1 LGLPDAEGGP
11 KNSRPILERRLLST
25 RPTRIDVLL
34 VFGSIVS
41 VQCGAALAT
50 TLFDE
55 VGPAGAV
62 LLRSFFAA
70 LALAL
75 FTRGKLFRRGGAQ
88 RREIAIFAIA
98 LAGMN
103 LCFYESLDR
112 LPLGIAVTF
121 EFVGPLAVAVFGTR
135 RRLDAVWGLI
145 AAAGIVLLA
154 EGSGDRGVDALGAVL
169 ALAAGGFWGLYI
181 VQSARVGREP
191 GLAGLASALALST
204 VLVAPFGLADGG
216 GELVAARVLAVG
228 LGAGLLSSAIPYA
241 LELEAL
247 RRLPNSVFGVLMS
260 LEPAVAA
267 AVGFLALSQGLSAA
281 QLIAIAL
288 VVLASAG
295 ALRTASTPSAPEI

>member
-1 LGLPDAEGGP
+1 MLARGGL
-11 KNSRPILERRLLST
+11 
-25 RPTRIDVLL
+25 
-34 VFGSIVS
+34 
-41 VQCGAALAT
+41 
-50 TLFDE
+50 
-55 VGPAGAV
+55 
-62 LLRSFFAA
+62 
-70 LALAL
+70 
-75 FTRGKLFRRGGAQ
+75 RRGGSQ
-88 RREIAIFAIA
+88 RRDITIFAIA

-103 LCFYESLDR
+103 LCFYQSLDR
-112 LPLGIAVTF
+112 LPLGVAVTF
-121 EFVGPLAVAVFGTR
+121 EFVGPLAVAVLGTR
-135 RRLDAVWGLI
+135 SRLDAVWGLI

-154 EGSGDRGVDALGAVL
+154 EGGGGEGIDALGAAL

-191 GLAGLASALALST
+191 GLGGLALAALLST
-204 VLVAPFGLADGG
+204 VLVAPFGLAEGG
-216 GELVAARVLAVG
+216 VGLLAPAVLAVG

-267 AVGFLALSQGLSAA
+267 AIGFLALSQSLSAG
-281 QLIAIAL
+281 QLMAVAL

>member
-1 LGLPDAEGGP
+1 M
-11 KNSRPILERRLLST
+11 
-25 RPTRIDVLL
+25 
-34 VFGSIVS
+34 
-41 VQCGAALAT
+41 
-50 TLFDE
+50 
-55 VGPAGAV
+55 
-62 LLRSFFAA
+62 A
-70 LALAL
+70 LALLA
-75 FTRGKLFRRGGAQ
+75 RGGLRRRGRSP
-88 RREIAIFAIA
+88 RRDIAVFAIA

-112 LPLGIAVTF
+112 LPLGVAVTF

-135 RRLDAVWGLI
+135 HRSDAIWGLI
-145 AAAGIVLLA
+145 AAAGILLLA
-154 EGSGDRGVDALGAVL
+154 EGGGGEDVDVLGAAL
-169 ALAAGGFWGLYI
+169 ALTAGGFWGLYI

-191 GLAGLASALALST
+191 GLGGLALAAALST
-204 VLVAPFGLADGG
+204 LLVAPFGVADGG
-216 GELVAARVLAVG
+216 TELLAPAVLALG

-267 AVGFLALSQGLSAA
+267 AIGFFALSQSLAAA
-281 QLIAIAL
+281 QLFAIGL

>member
-1 LGLPDAEGGP
+1 MP
-11 KNSRPILERRLLST
+11 RP
-25 RPTRIDVLL
+25 RPTRRAAFL

-62 LLRSFFAA
+62 LLRSLFAA
-70 LALAL
+70 LALAVL
-75 FTRGKLFRRGGAQ
+75 ARGAQ
-88 RREIAIFAIA
+88 LGRGRTHQRDIVVFAVA

-112 LPLGIAVTF
+112 LPLGVAVTF

-145 AAAGIVLLA
+145 AAAGILLLA
-154 EGSGDRGVDALGAVL
+154 EGGGGEDVDPVGAAL
-169 ALAAGGFWGLYI
+169 ALSAGGFWGLYI
-181 VQSARVGREP
+181 VQSARVGRQP
-191 GLAGLASALALST
+191 GLGGLALAAALST
-204 VLVAPFGLADGG
+204 VLVAPFGVADGG
-216 GELVAARVLAVG
+216 ADLIAPAVLAVG
-228 LGAGLLSSAIPYA
+228 LATGLLSSAIPYA

-267 AVGFLALSQGLSAA
+267 AIGFIALSQTLSIP
-281 QLIAIAL
+281 QLLAIAL

>member
-1 LGLPDAEGGP
+1 
-11 KNSRPILERRLLST
+11 LLSP
-25 RPTRIDVLL
+25 RPTRTAVLL

-62 LLRSFFAA
+62 LLRSLFAA

-75 FTRGKLFRRGGAQ
+75 VARGKPLQRGRSQG
-88 RREIAIFAIA
+88 REVAIFAIA

-103 LCFYESLDR
+103 LCFYEALDR
-112 LPLGIAVTF
+112 LPLGVAVTF
-121 EFVGPLAVAVFGTR
+121 EFVGPLGVAVLGTR

-154 EGSGDRGVDALGAVL
+154 EGRGDGAVDAPGAGL
-169 ALAAGGFWGLYI
+169 ALAAGGFWALYI

-191 GLAGLASALALST
+191 GLGGLASAAALST
-204 VLVAPFGLADGG
+204 ILVAPFGIADGG
-216 GELVAARVLAVG
+216 GELIAVPVLAIG
-228 LGAGLLSSAIPYA
+228 LGTGLLSSAIPYA

-267 AVGFLALSQGLSAA
+267 AIGFLALSQGLSAA
-281 QLIAIAL
+281 QLLAIAL